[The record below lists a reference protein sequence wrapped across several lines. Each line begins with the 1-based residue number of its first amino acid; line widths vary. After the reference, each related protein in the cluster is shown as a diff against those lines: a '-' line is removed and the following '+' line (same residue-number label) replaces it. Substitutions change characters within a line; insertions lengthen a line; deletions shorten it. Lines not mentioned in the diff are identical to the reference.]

1 MTDTISAA
9 FLWLKAWQIDIPADV
24 QIKARYAGIYDA
36 HKSRLDREEELQSA
50 IARIFAAHK
59 AEIIALVGRQFISLD
74 ALAAFRS
81 ALIVELRLAYID
93 AGMDRLDEIAEI
105 FGIPADSPAALG
117 AIDEWAKV
125 EASRVADAITQT
137 TLDRI
142 DSLRK
147 MQTGIGYELSR
158 EEIERALQWVT
169 GDSRTDTIA
178 VSEVSSARWFTINVY
193 KGQLDKLGI
202 PNQIRWLTEEDD
214 RVCKICGPLDHKV
227 ERDWHLYVTPEIL
240 AKIKAGQLPHPKCR
254 CDKVLERPRNL
265 EIPKG

>member
-9 FLWLKAWQIDIPADV
+9 LLWLKAWNIDIPADI

-36 HKSRLDREEELQSA
+36 RKSRTIREGELQAA
-50 IARIFAAHK
+50 IARVFAAHK
-59 AEIIALVGRQFISLD
+59 AEIIALVGRQFVSLD
-74 ALAAFRS
+74 MLGAFRA

-93 AGMDRLDEIAEI
+93 AGMDRLDEISEM

-125 EASRVADAITQT
+125 EASRVADAVTQT
-137 TLDRI
+137 TLGRI

-147 MQTGIGYELSR
+147 MQSGLGYELSR
-158 EEIERALQWVT
+158 EEIERALQWAT
-169 GDSRTDTIA
+169 GESRTDSIA

-193 KGQLDKLGI
+193 KGQLDKLGV
-202 PNQIRWLTEEDD
+202 PNQIRWLTEEDGK
-214 RVCKICGPLDHKV
+214 VCKICGPLDHKL
-227 ERDWHLYVTPEIL
+227 EKDWHLYTTPEVL

-265 EIPKG
+265 EIP